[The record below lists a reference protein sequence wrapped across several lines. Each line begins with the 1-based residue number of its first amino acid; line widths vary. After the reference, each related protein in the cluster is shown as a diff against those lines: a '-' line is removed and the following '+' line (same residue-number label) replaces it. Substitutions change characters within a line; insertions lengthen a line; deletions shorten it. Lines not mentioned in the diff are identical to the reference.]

1 MKHSAPAA
9 RPAVAVLGA
18 TSHIARGLIARWAA
32 EAKTELTLFA
42 RRPLPA
48 ELRAAAP
55 RAREVVGFDGPE
67 ADEAFDLIVNCV
79 GAGSP
84 GSPGFDRANWFTV
97 LEEFDRRALAML
109 RRNPAGMLISFSS
122 GAVYGRHADFPA
134 VADTVNRVAV
144 NHVPVEEYY
153 GIVRIFLETRHRA
166 LAPLR
171 IVDLRIFSYFSRHA
185 DPAAGYLATDILR
198 ALREG
203 RELAVSPDEAVRDY
217 IDPGDLF
224 RLVEG
229 CRLHAAAGFNRAID
243 VRSTSP
249 VGKFELLA
257 RCRER
262 FGLRFSVRGGVA
274 ASPNGS
280 CSRYSSEWRQPD
292 LEEWW
297 SPRFSALEAVENELA
312 AALGGSR

>member
-1 MKHSAPAA
+1 MKDSAPAA

-18 TSHIARGLIARWAA
+18 TSHIARALIGRWAA
-32 EAKTELTLFA
+32 EGEVDLTLFA
-42 RRPLPA
+42 RRPLSA

-55 RAREVVGFDGPE
+55 GAREVVGFDGPE
-67 ADEAFDLIVNCV
+67 AEESFDLIVNCV

-109 RRNPAGMLISFSS
+109 RRNPAGLLLSFSS
-122 GAVYGRHADFPA
+122 GAIYGRHADFPA
-134 VADTVNRVAV
+134 AADTVNRVAV

-153 GIVRIFLETRHRA
+153 GIVRLFLETRHRA
-166 LAPLR
+166 LGHLN
-171 IVDLRIFSYFSRHA
+171 IVDLRIFAYFSRYA
-185 DPAAGYLATDILR
+185 DPGAGYLATDILR

-224 RLVEG
+224 RLVEA
-229 CRLHAAAGFNRAID
+229 CRLHAAGLNRAID
-243 VRSTSP
+243 VRSAAP
-249 VGKFELLA
+249 VGKFELLT

-262 FGLRFSVRGGVA
+262 FGLRFSVRGGGA

-292 LEEWW
+292 VESWW
-297 SPRFSALEAVENELA
+297 SPRFSAREAVENELA
-312 AALGGSR
+312 AALGDGE